1 MSRVPLSLSRTT
13 MESRTV
19 HPYPVC
25 SRRRPRYRSAGAAE
39 TWYVGHTRVT
49 EPFFEH
55 AAIARAGYLSFYR
68 RVVEDLNAEAHLA
81 LEVLV
86 KPNGRTSPAP
96 FSLTRVDAILGGA
109 EDPRPQRFA
118 EALGPSHAEV
128 FVLDSGLHVDQTSF
142 SWEALRLHF
151 TGEEFR
157 IEILE
162 TWFRNWLDPD
172 ENREPDSS
180 GLAGVVHDLAWSE
193 LEPNTWQLDI
203 DLGSAPLEAL
213 SELLGILHDIGV
225 TRVAVSRH
233 DADDGDA

>member
-1 MSRVPLSLSRTT
+1 
-13 MESRTV
+13 
-19 HPYPVC
+19 
-25 SRRRPRYRSAGAAE
+25 
-39 TWYVGHTRVT
+39 VT

-68 RVVEDLNAEAHLA
+68 RAVEELNAEPYLA

-86 KPNGRTSPAP
+86 RPNDRTSPVP

-118 EALGPSHAEV
+118 EALRSPHAEI
-128 FVLDSGLHVDQTSF
+128 FVLDSGLQVDQTSF

-151 TGEEFR
+151 TSEAFR

-162 TWFRNWLDPD
+162 TWLRSWLDSD

-193 LEPNTWQLDI
+193 LEPNTLAARHRSR
-203 DLGSAPLEAL
+203 LCAVGSTVRAARDPARRR
-213 SELLGILHDIGV
+213 SYPRRRIQ
-225 TRVAVSRH
+225 TRC
-233 DADDGDA
+233 